1 MPVVPVTVT
10 VVVTVTG
17 ANTGTSETS
26 PLATATPTLTPT
38 PTAGPP
44 VVELLDTEVLTGTI
58 LANRTEVTAT
68 FFLDGQLYEL
78 PPLRSTSA
86 VLQRPLTVMT
96 LYNCE
101 IDAQTDSTAA
111 TDEACFW
118 DPYPV
123 RQDGF
128 FEIVN
133 GAESGAALSLI
144 LQEAAPPPDNQIWI
158 QNRTGHPERFLYAD
172 NLYELENSHVLELV
186 LDEPTAEEEVAIGDL
201 YLRRCL
207 GIDNRAV
214 CEWLPQPV
222 VGGIYYALVDET
234 NPGVLPN
241 SAVTT
246 IVLELVLGEERLAAL
261 VTPTPE
267 PTPTPVAE
275 EEAPAQ
281 EEVVVSAPGGSIIC
295 QTQVPRLNVRAGPGV
310 EYVVLTQIEQES
322 DEGRFAAIG
331 RNSVGDWLAV
341 AESVAAGGWVINT
354 PQFVVCDAATDS
366 LAVTPVTDGRLA
378 DPTPVPVAAAAGDA
392 ATGDQASDQTAEEN
406 VDTEVPAE
414 EETADGNIPPGRA
427 LLIATNAFDQDI
439 RFTISVREH
448 GLPDDAPSEYDLKPG
463 ESVSFLIRAGRVQ
476 FSVSSAFRSS
486 SGNAEFFL
494 DEGATRELFLRF
506 FPMSGDPNQWDLQ
519 WE

>member
-10 VVVTVTG
+10 VVVTVTSVDT
-17 ANTGTSETS
+17 ATTETS
-26 PLATATPTLTPT
+26 SLATPTPT

-44 VVELLDTEVLTGTI
+44 VVELLDSEVLTGTI

-101 IDAQTDSTAA
+101 IDAETAA
-111 TDEACFW
+111 ADATNQACFW

-133 GAESGAALSLI
+133 GAENGAALSLI

-158 QNRTGHPERFLYAD
+158 ENRTGHPERFLYAD

-186 LDEPTAEEEVAIGDL
+186 LDGPTAEEEVAVGDL

-207 GIDNRAV
+207 GVDNRAV
-214 CEWLPQPV
+214 CEWLPQQV

-234 NPGVLPN
+234 RPGTLPN
-241 SAVTT
+241 SAVTN
-246 IVLELVLGEERLAAL
+246 IVLQLVLGEERLAAL

-267 PTPTPVAE
+267 PTLTPVSE

-281 EEVVVSAPGGSIIC
+281 EEVVVAETGGSLVC
-295 QTQVPRLNVRAGPGV
+295 QTQVPLLNVRAGPGV
-310 EYVVLTQIEQES
+310 EYVVLTQIAQES
-322 DEGRFAAIG
+322 DQGRFAVVG

-341 AESVAAGGWVINT
+341 ADSVAAGGWVINT
-354 PQFVVCDAATDS
+354 PQFVACDATTDS

-378 DPTPVPVAAAAGDA
+378 EPTPVPAVAAAGEEQ
-392 ATGDQASDQTAEEN
+392 ATDQTAEEN
-406 VDTEVPAE
+406 VDTEASAE
-414 EETADGNIPPGRA
+414 EETDPAAIPPGRA

-448 GLPDDAPSEYDLKPG
+448 GLPEGSPSEYDLKPG
-463 ESVSFLIRAGRVQ
+463 ESVSLLIRAGRVQ
-476 FSVSSAFRSS
+476 FSVSSAFRNS

-506 FPMSGDPNQWDLQ
+506 FPLSGDPNQWDLQ